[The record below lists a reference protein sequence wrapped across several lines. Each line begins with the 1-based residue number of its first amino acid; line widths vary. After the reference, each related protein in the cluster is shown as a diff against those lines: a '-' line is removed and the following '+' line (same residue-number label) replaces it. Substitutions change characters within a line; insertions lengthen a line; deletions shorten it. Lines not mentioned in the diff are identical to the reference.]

1 MFVLIEQ
8 IEGHLSWLG
17 IIARICGM
25 QLNLNC
31 TLMLVL
37 MLRHMATLI
46 RSSRCLQAIIPVDD
60 AVTIHAAIGRWIAVL
75 VVIHGACH
83 MIHYGVDA
91 NGKYILYYLEALK
104 YLSNVS

>member
-17 IIARICGM
+17 IIALI
-25 QLNLNC
+25 C

-46 RSSRCLQAIIPVDD
+46 RSSRCLHAIIPVDD
-60 AVTIHAAIGRWIAVL
+60 AVTIHVAIGRWIAVL